1 MQQKTRKSGACGLR
15 AGLRRV
21 AALGVAAPATAAL
34 ALPTGAFAAELNK
47 TASGLDARDQTDVQ
61 LSIGATQSKDK
72 VAVMFLLDKSTSQ
85 GMRDEAAAMIDEL
98 AAMDNTDIIYDVVVF
113 SGSATAS
120 GWKNAQGDDLQQVK
134 EEFANK
140 ETTSGTNMDAGIE
153 KATAEMNALPADYAD
168 ATTYLITLSDG
179 ITYVWNE
186 NGVCS
191 SVPTAQYDAKGEGI
205 EDPVMVGPDNWN
217 QLYSY
222 YQNPEPCTIE
232 HLFGSFDSY
241 LKDVEPRL
249 ENTRAAGYVYPYGT
263 IGEQYLTSYIYDGD
277 KTKEIYQQFA
287 TSPDFALY
295 ESATGY
301 AELVKQF
308 DNSFA
313 FAAPEAKSD
322 GSDNTNNWGLYPWGR
337 DLMLYLAGLSTNGSD
352 KAEISN
358 ADAAEVFSSIENVIR
373 YEFQSGTVTDV
384 IGSDFDL
391 TDGGNIK
398 ADTFTL
404 TVGGQELAGTV
415 DAENP
420 NKVNFD
426 NGAYSVEYQVSG
438 DTETLVWS
446 INKPVESAAGVT
458 LSYNLTLVN
467 KSTEPGDHTAK
478 TNEKATVTYKP
489 TTGGD
494 VTETFPVP
502 QVTYNVPEPTPEPAQ
517 DALRFEPNAEGATGI
532 TPSVTDDEYATVTV
546 SENGFALDGY
556 EFAGWN
562 TAADG
567 SGTAYAPGDPYTLT
581 DADDVLYAQWKKV
594 EEPTKP
600 VEEKPADTTEQK
612 DDDSTLPSTGDIA
625 GMTAGAVAFAGAAA
639 AGIGATLKRRR

>member
-1 MQQKTRKSGACGLR
+1 
-15 AGLRRV
+15 
-21 AALGVAAPATAAL
+21 
-34 ALPTGAFAAELNK
+34 
-47 TASGLDARDQTDVQ
+47 
-61 LSIGATQSKDK
+61 
-72 VAVMFLLDKSTSQ
+72 
-85 GMRDEAAAMIDEL
+85 
-98 AAMDNTDIIYDVVVF
+98 
-113 SGSATAS
+113 
-120 GWKNAQGDDLQQVK
+120 
-134 EEFANK
+134 
-140 ETTSGTNMDAGIE
+140 
-153 KATAEMNALPADYAD
+153 
-168 ATTYLITLSDG
+168 
-179 ITYVWNE
+179 
-186 NGVCS
+186 
-191 SVPTAQYDAKGEGI
+191 
-205 EDPVMVGPDNWN
+205 
-217 QLYSY
+217 
-222 YQNPEPCTIE
+222 
-232 HLFGSFDSY
+232 
-241 LKDVEPRL
+241 
-249 ENTRAAGYVYPYGT
+249 
-263 IGEQYLTSYIYDGD
+263 
-277 KTKEIYQQFA
+277 
-287 TSPDFALY
+287 
-295 ESATGY
+295 
-301 AELVKQF
+301 
-308 DNSFA
+308 
-313 FAAPEAKSD
+313 
-322 GSDNTNNWGLYPWGR
+322 
-337 DLMLYLAGLSTNGSD
+337 MLYLAGLSTNGSD

-358 ADAAEVFSSIENVIR
+358 ADAAKVFSSIENVIR

-391 TDGGNIK
+391 TDGGNIT

-404 TVGGQELAGTV
+404 TVGGQEHAGTV

-502 QVTYNVPEPTPEPAQ
+502 QVTYNVPEPTPKPAQ
-517 DALRFEPNAEGATGI
+517 DALRFEPNAEGATGA

-594 EEPTKP
+594 EEPAKP

-612 DDDSTLPSTGDIA
+612 DGDSTLPSTGDIA

>member
-1 MQQKTRKSGACGLR
+1 MRGLR

-21 AALGVAAPATAAL
+21 AALGVAALATAAL

-47 TASGLDARDQTDVQ
+47 TASDLDAHDQTDVQ
-61 LSIGATQSKDK
+61 LSIGATQSTTVSD
-72 VAVMFLLDKSTSQ
+72 VVFVLDKSAS
-85 GMRDEAAAMIDEL
+85 
-98 AAMDNTDIIYDVVVF
+98 TDIRQEALNMLNELKTQSEKGNNVKVGVVNFEQGVLDSMPLTELNDANFDTISEHVIYHEVD
-113 SGSATAS
+113 S
-120 GWKNAQGDDLQQVK
+120 
-134 EEFANK
+134 
-140 ETTSGTNMDAGIE
+140 SGTNIHAGLVAGEQMLDADKSVE
-153 KATAEMNALPADYAD
+153 ADNKHLVLVTD
-168 ATTYLITLSDG
+168 GVTYLWGSDG
-179 ITYVWNE
+179 TPYSIYSESCSNGEECLYASHETIDWHHRGEDGDKNTADDAYYALFEDMGSWLAENGSSIKQTIDTYENTYEAGQYKAKE
-186 NGVCS
+186 NGV
-191 SVPTAQYDAKGEGI
+191 T
-205 EDPVMVGPDNWN
+205 
-217 QLYSY
+217 
-222 YQNPEPCTIE
+222 
-232 HLFGSFDSY
+232 
-241 LKDVEPRL
+241 
-249 ENTRAAGYVYPYGT
+249 
-263 IGEQYLTSYIYDGD
+263 
-277 KTKEIYQQFA
+277 
-287 TSPDFALY
+287 
-295 ESATGY
+295 TG
-301 AELVKQF
+301 Q
-308 DNSFA
+308 
-313 FAAPEAKSD
+313 
-322 GSDNTNNWGLYPWGR
+322 GR
-337 DLMLYLAGLSTNGSD
+337 DTDWSVIEKFSGENSYVPEELETETAS
-352 KAEISN
+352 A
-358 ADAAEVFSSIENVIR
+358 ADAAIYMVATEWQQIGSKYHAYAYADPRYMNNGKYEWAYNAISNLGDLKGYSAAIPSTESEYSGMFDAVKSSVL

-391 TDGGNIK
+391 TDGGNIT

-404 TVGGQELAGTV
+404 TVGGQELPGTV

-438 DTETLVWS
+438 DTETLVWT

-467 KSTEPGDHTAK
+467 KSTVPGDYTTK
-478 TNEKATVTYKP
+478 TNEEATVTYKP

-494 VTETFPVP
+494 VTEPFPVP
-502 QVTYNVPEPTPEPAQ
+502 VVAYNVPEPAPTPAQ
-517 DALRFEPNAEGATGI
+517 DALRFEPNAEGATGT

-612 DDDSTLPSTGDIA
+612 DGDSTLPSTGDIA
-625 GMTAGAVAFAGAAA
+625 GMTAGAVALAGAAA

>member
-1 MQQKTRKSGACGLR
+1 MQQKTGRGGVHGPGSV
-15 AGLRRV
+15 LRRA
-21 AALGVAAPATAAL
+21 AALGVAALATAAL
-34 ALPTGAFAAELNK
+34 ALPTSAFALR
-47 TASGLDARDQTDVQ
+47 LDKQATDLTDDRTDVT
-61 LSIGATQSKDK
+61 LSLGATQGQTVSD
-72 VAVMFLLDKSTSQ
+72 VVFVLDKSTSVEV
-85 GMRDEAAAMIDEL
+85 REAAKAMLDEL
-98 AAMDNTDIIYDVVVF
+98 MDRAGENRIKVGVVVF
-113 SGSATAS
+113 NKTAS
-120 GWKNAQGDDLQQVK
+120 EQLPLTDLNSDSFTVIAGALGK
-134 EEFANK
+134 TPE
-140 ETTSGTNMDAGIE
+140 SGTNIEAGIRAGKE
-153 KATAEMNALPADYAD
+153 MLDSDTSVDASDKHLVLVTDGVSYLYGIDDTPQTIYTESASNGEESLNAGNDLSSFVNELSSSKAWYDEYGKRIAADIADYSHDYTAGQFHADIQGQQQDSTYKEAGFAEGDYVPGEVSKDHASSNEAAVYSAMNA
-168 ATTYLITLSDG
+168 
-179 ITYVWNE
+179 W
-186 NGVCS
+186 
-191 SVPTAQYDAKGEGI
+191 
-205 EDPVMVGPDNWN
+205 
-217 QLYSY
+217 
-222 YQNPEPCTIE
+222 
-232 HLFGSFDSY
+232 
-241 LKDVEPRL
+241 KDVVASGYQAYAYASDRYQDTYPWAAAFVSTL
-249 ENTRAAGYVYPYGT
+249 EEFGGT
-263 IGEQYLTSYIYDGD
+263 SEMV
-277 KTKEIYQQFA
+277 
-287 TSPDFALY
+287 PDDTTGMFDNVKSKILY
-295 ESATGY
+295 E
-301 AELVKQF
+301 
-308 DNSFA
+308 FA
-313 FAAPEAKSD
+313 
-322 GSDNTNNWGLYPWGR
+322 
-337 DLMLYLAGLSTNGSD
+337 
-352 KAEISN
+352 
-358 ADAAEVFSSIENVIR
+358 
-373 YEFQSGTVTDV
+373 SGTVTDV
-384 IGSDFDL
+384 IGNDFDL
-391 TDGGNIK
+391 TDAGAIT

-404 TVGGQELAGTV
+404 TVAGQNVAGVV

-426 NGAYSVEYQVSG
+426 NGDYSVEYQVSG

-467 KSTEPGDHTAK
+467 KSTEPGDHTVK

-517 DALRFEPNAEGATGI
+517 DVLRFEPNAEGATGA

-612 DDDSTLPSTGDIA
+612 DGDSTLPSTGDIA

>member
-1 MQQKTRKSGACGLR
+1 MQQKTGRGGVHGPGSV
-15 AGLRRV
+15 LRRA
-21 AALGVAAPATAAL
+21 AALGVAALATAAL
-34 ALPTGAFAAELNK
+34 ALPTSAFALR
-47 TASGLDARDQTDVQ
+47 LDKQATDLTDDRTDVT
-61 LSIGATQSKDK
+61 LSLGATQGQTVSD
-72 VAVMFLLDKSTSQ
+72 VVFVLDKSTSVEV
-85 GMRDEAAAMIDEL
+85 REAAKAMLDEL
-98 AAMDNTDIIYDVVVF
+98 MVRAGENRIKVGVVVF
-113 SGSATAS
+113 NKTAS
-120 GWKNAQGDDLQQVK
+120 EQLPLTDLNSDNFTVIAGALGK
-134 EEFANK
+134 TPE
-140 ETTSGTNMDAGIE
+140 SGTNIEAGIRAGKE
-153 KATAEMNALPADYAD
+153 MLDSDTSVDASDKHLVLVTDGVSYLYGIGDTPQTIYTESASNGEESLNAGNDLSSFVNELSSSKAWYDEYGKRIAADIADYSHDYTAGQFHADIQGQQQDSTYKEAGFAEGDYVPGEVSKDHASSNEAAVYSAMNA
-168 ATTYLITLSDG
+168 
-179 ITYVWNE
+179 W
-186 NGVCS
+186 
-191 SVPTAQYDAKGEGI
+191 
-205 EDPVMVGPDNWN
+205 
-217 QLYSY
+217 
-222 YQNPEPCTIE
+222 
-232 HLFGSFDSY
+232 
-241 LKDVEPRL
+241 KDVVASGYQAYAYASDRYQDTYPWAAAFVSTL
-249 ENTRAAGYVYPYGT
+249 EEFGGT
-263 IGEQYLTSYIYDGD
+263 SEMV
-277 KTKEIYQQFA
+277 
-287 TSPDFALY
+287 PDDTTGMFDNVKSKILY
-295 ESATGY
+295 E
-301 AELVKQF
+301 
-308 DNSFA
+308 FA
-313 FAAPEAKSD
+313 
-322 GSDNTNNWGLYPWGR
+322 
-337 DLMLYLAGLSTNGSD
+337 
-352 KAEISN
+352 
-358 ADAAEVFSSIENVIR
+358 
-373 YEFQSGTVTDV
+373 SGTVTDV

-391 TDGGNIK
+391 TDAGAIT

-404 TVGGQELAGTV
+404 TVAGQKVAGVV

-458 LSYNLTLVN
+458 LSYNLALVN

-502 QVTYNVPEPTPEPAQ
+502 QVTYNVPEPAQ
-517 DALRFEPNAEGATGI
+517 DALRFEPNAEGATGA

-612 DDDSTLPSTGDIA
+612 SDDSTLPSTGDIA
-625 GMTAGAVAFAGAAA
+625 GMTAGAAA

>member
-1 MQQKTRKSGACGLR
+1 MQQKTRKSGARGLR

-21 AALGVAAPATAAL
+21 AALGVAALATAAL
-34 ALPTGAFAAELNK
+34 ALPTGVFAAELNK
-47 TASGLDARDQTDVQ
+47 TASGLDAHDQTDVQ

-134 EEFANK
+134 AEFANK

-191 SVPTAQYDAKGEGI
+191 SVPTAQYDAKGEAI
-205 EDPVMVGPDNWN
+205 EGTVMVGPDNWN

-222 YQNPEPCTIE
+222 YQNPDPCTIE
-232 HLFGSFDSY
+232 HLFGSFDNY
-241 LKDVEPRL
+241 LKDVKPRL
-249 ENTRAAGYVYPYGT
+249 ENTREEGYVYPYGT
-263 IGEQYLTSYIYDGD
+263 IGEHYLTSYTYDGE
-277 KTKEIYQQFA
+277 KTKEIYQKFA

-322 GSDNTNNWGLYPWGR
+322 GGDNTSNWDLYPWGK

-358 ADAAEVFSSIENVIR
+358 ADAAKVFSSIENVIR

-391 TDGGNIK
+391 TDGGNIT

-404 TVGGQELAGTV
+404 TVGGQEHAGTV

-467 KSTEPGDHTAK
+467 KSTEPGKHTAN
-478 TNEKATVTYKP
+478 TNEEATVTYTP

-494 VTETFPVP
+494 DKTATFPVP
-502 QVTYNVPEPTPEPAQ
+502 TVTYTVPEPVKDT
-517 DALRFEPNAEGATGI
+517 LRYEANAEGATGE
-532 TPSVTDDEYATVTV
+532 TPSVTDDQYATVTV
-546 SENGFALDGY
+546 SENGFALEGY
-556 EFAGWN
+556 EFIGWN

-567 SGTAYAPGDPYTLT
+567 SGKAYAPGDPYTLT
-581 DADDVLYAQWKKV
+581 DADDVLYAQWRKV
-594 EEPTKP
+594 EAPAAPAEEQPKDEPKQ
-600 VEEKPADTTEQK
+600 EDKG
-612 DDDSTLPSTGDIA
+612 STLPSTGDIA
-625 GMTAGAVAFAGAAA
+625 GMTAAAVAVAGAAA
-639 AGIGATLKRRR
+639 AGVGAALKRRR